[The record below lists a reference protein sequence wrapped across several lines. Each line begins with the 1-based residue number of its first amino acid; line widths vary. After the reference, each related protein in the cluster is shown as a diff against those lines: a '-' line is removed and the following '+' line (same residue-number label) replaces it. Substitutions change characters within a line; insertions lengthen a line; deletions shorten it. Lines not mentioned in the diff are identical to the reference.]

1 MKMLSTKE
9 VSEKLGVSIRR
20 VQQMI
25 SEGTLP
31 ANKVGRDFIILEKDL
46 ENVTTYGKPGRPKK
60 KDSE

>member
-9 VSEKLGVSIRR
+9 ASEKLGVSIRR

-31 ANKVGRDFIILEKDL
+31 ASKVGRDFIILEKDL
-46 ENVTTYGKPGRPKK
+46 ESVTIYGKPGRPKK
-60 KDSE
+60 KDTQ